1 MNPWCRWLPTWPWP
15 RGERASTRLAST
27 SSPSTT
33 PRFCFPYLT
42 PFQCGFVQEDYCH
55 AKYTGRRPLVDL
67 AEQAGVLQLPSPN
80 PIELRIE
87 AMNLA
92 GKNGVWGSSMVLL
105 GPGRERICATLLP
118 DSRQL
123 KVEQDLQLFVVT
135 VIVTTQVAEA
145 RFTSPV
151 AGSVF
156 FLSLSL
162 GASIE
167 TKIFTNLYHVV
178 AGKTTSHSW
187 QIYITV
193 STASPIFLVKIY
205 SF

>member
-1 MNPWCRWLPTWPWP
+1 MQWRSKEANSLPRWSPTWLWQ
-15 RGERASTRLAST
+15 RGGRASTRPASI

-33 PRFCFPYLT
+33 LRYCFAHHLT
-42 PFQCGFVQEDYCH
+42 LSQCDIDQEDYCH

-67 AEQAGVLQLPSPN
+67 AEQAGVLQLPSPT
-80 PIELRIE
+80 PIELTIE
-87 AMNLA
+87 AMNLT
-92 GKNGVWGSSMVLL
+92 GKDGVWGSSMVLL

-123 KVEQDLQLFVVT
+123 KVKQSVHVFVLKLTFVE
-135 VIVTTQVAEA
+135 TQVAEA

-187 QIYITV
+187 QVCQNNVCNI
-193 STASPIFLVKIY
+193 L
-205 SF
+205 

>member
-1 MNPWCRWLPTWPWP
+1 M
-15 RGERASTRLAST
+15 
-27 SSPSTT
+27 
-33 PRFCFPYLT
+33 
-42 PFQCGFVQEDYCH
+42 
-55 AKYTGRRPLVDL
+55 
-67 AEQAGVLQLPSPN
+67 
-80 PIELRIE
+80 
-87 AMNLA
+87 
-92 GKNGVWGSSMVLL
+92 
-105 GPGRERICATLLP
+105 
-118 DSRQL
+118 
-123 KVEQDLQLFVVT
+123 
-135 VIVTTQVAEA
+135 AEA

-193 STASPIFLVKIY
+193 SSAAAAILSVKI
-205 SF
+205 FPF

>member
-1 MNPWCRWLPTWPWP
+1 M
-15 RGERASTRLAST
+15 
-27 SSPSTT
+27 
-33 PRFCFPYLT
+33 
-42 PFQCGFVQEDYCH
+42 
-55 AKYTGRRPLVDL
+55 
-67 AEQAGVLQLPSPN
+67 LQLPSPT
-80 PIELRIE
+80 PIELTIE
-87 AMNLA
+87 AMNLT
-92 GKNGVWGSSMVLL
+92 GKDGVWGSSMVLL

-123 KVEQDLQLFVVT
+123 KVKQSVHVFVLKLTFVE
-135 VIVTTQVAEA
+135 TQVAEA

-187 QIYITV
+187 QV
-193 STASPIFLVKIY
+193 CHKNVCNIF
-205 SF
+205 